1 MTGKI
6 ATMKRDKGFGFI
18 TPDDGSKDI
27 FFHAQNVEGGIY
39 DDLNEGEAVSFST
52 EEGQKGLAAV
62 GVTRI

>member
-39 DDLNEGEAVSFST
+39 DDLQEGEAVTFT
-52 EEGQKGLAAV
+52 VEEGPKGPAAA
-62 GVTRI
+62 GVARA